1 MPLLREVQTTFVD
14 AMLGRDSAPAAEYI
28 AVDGLLPEAR
38 LQIYRHHLVSSLTAA
53 LQATYPVVARL
64 VGDGFFRY
72 AAHEFIGARPPA
84 GPCLFEYGEG
94 LGGATNDDAHLTAD
108 KVGSAASSLSRALIS
123 DISVLGCRSRTGRR
137 PVPASRVEAAL
148 KRVVELPVTAG
159 QVVIRQGDVADRFYI
174 IESGTFTVIQVPALG
189 DQPVVLRH
197 LGPDDTEELTF
208 RFDPSVSFVASSWSI
223 DTIWHANQPDA
234 DSDRTID
241 LDAGGVRLEI
251 RRVGDDVVFRG
262 LEPAAYA
269 FRRSLLAGCSLAG
282 ALTTAQAEDEAFD
295 VTEALRALFEDNVLS
310 GFRLAHDRKGNS
322 S

>member
-84 GPCLFEYGEG
+84 GPCLFEYGE
-94 LGGATNDDAHLTAD
+94 
-108 KVGSAASSLSRALIS
+108 
-123 DISVLGCRSRTGRR
+123 
-137 PVPASRVEAAL
+137 
-148 KRVVELPVTAG
+148 
-159 QVVIRQGDVADRFYI
+159 
-174 IESGTFTVIQVPALG
+174 ALG
-189 DQPVVLRH
+189 DFLAAFPPCRELSYLSDVARLEWLLNVATHADEFVPLDPANLRY
-197 LGPDDTEELTF
+197 LGPDDAEALTF
-208 RFDPSVSFVASSWSI
+208 RFDPSVSFVASSWPI